1 MNRKDVREF
10 LKKRST
16 IWTLSLCMTG
26 ALVLGGIASMDQ
38 ARRKAERTETESE
51 LGAQAQ
57 LDVNDTLGS
66 SLDEEEAESN
76 PVAAVAGN
84 EVTEEKVTEAELE
97 TEKAEAANATVPS
110 EAGDGAGQSDDIAQ
124 ADGTGDAEADAQQV
138 SASVISNEA
147 LVQNGIAFAADEEQL
162 LWPAAGTLLMDY
174 SMDGSVYF
182 ATLNQ
187 YKYNPAL
194 VLGSE
199 VGNQVL
205 AAAKGIVESIYIDE
219 ETGTTLVLNIG
230 NGYRLTYGQLKELAV
245 SQGDIVESG
254 AVLGYVS
261 EPTKYYTKEGSNLYF
276 EMTKDETPVDP
287 ILYLE

>member
-10 LKKRST
+10 LKKQTSVKKV
-16 IWTLSLCMTG
+16 IFNV
-26 ALVLGGIASMDQ
+26 VLGGITSMDQ
-38 ARRKAERTETESE
+38 ARRKAELTETESE
-51 LGAQAQ
+51 PGAQAQ

-66 SLDEEEAESN
+66 SLDEEEAESD

-84 EVTEEKVTEAELE
+84 EVTEEKMTEAES
-97 TEKAEAANATVPS
+97 EKAEEASAEVQPETVN
-110 EAGDGAGQSDDIAQ
+110 DAGQSGDIAQ
-124 ADGTGDAEADAQQV
+124 PDGTGEEEADVQEV
-138 SASVISNEA
+138 SASVISNEV

>member
-16 IWTLSLCMTG
+16 IWTLGLCMTG
-26 ALVLGGIASMDQ
+26 AIVLGGITSMDQ
-38 ARRKAERTETESE
+38 ARRKAELTETESE
-51 LGAQAQ
+51 PGAQAQ

-66 SLDEEEAESN
+66 ALDEEEAESD

-84 EVTEEKVTEAELE
+84 EVTEEKITEAESE
-97 TEKAEAANATVPS
+97 KTEEASAAVQP
-110 EAGDGAGQSDDIAQ
+110 EAVNDAGQSGDIAQ
-124 ADGTGDAEADAQQV
+124 SDGSGEEEADVQDV
-138 SASVISNEA
+138 SASVISNEV

-245 SQGDIVESG
+245 SQGDIV
-254 AVLGYVS
+254 
-261 EPTKYYTKEGSNLYF
+261 
-276 EMTKDETPVDP
+276 
-287 ILYLE
+287 

>member
-26 ALVLGGIASMDQ
+26 AIVLGGIASMDQ
-38 ARRKAERTETESE
+38 ARRKAELTETESE
-51 LGAQAQ
+51 PGAQAQ

-66 SLDEEEAESN
+66 SLDEEEAESD

-84 EVTEEKVTEAELE
+84 EVTEEKMTEAESE
-97 TEKAEAANATVPS
+97 KTEEANAAVQS
-110 EAGDGAGQSDDIAQ
+110 EAVNDAGQSGDIAQ
-124 ADGTGDAEADAQQV
+124 PDGTGEEEADVQEV
-138 SASVISNEA
+138 SASVISNEV

>member
-1 MNRKDVREF
+1 MNRKDVRAF

-26 ALVLGGIASMDQ
+26 ALVLGGITSMNQ
-38 ARRKAERTETESE
+38 ARRKAEMTQTESE
-51 LGAQAQ
+51 PRDLAQ
-57 LDVNDTLGS
+57 LGVNDTLGS
-66 SLDEEEAESN
+66 RLTEEEAESD
-76 PVAAVAGN
+76 PVTAVAGN
-84 EVTEEKVTEAELE
+84 EVADEKETETQAVTEDTGDTKE
-97 TEKAEAANATVPS
+97 TSGDGAEAAHSQTA
-110 EAGDGAGQSDDIAQ
+110 A
-124 ADGTGDAEADAQQV
+124 ADGKAADAAAQEA
-138 SASVISNEA
+138 SAAVLSNEA
-147 LVQNGIAFAADEEQL
+147 LLQNGIAFAAEEEQL
-162 LWPAAGTLLMDY
+162 LWPAAGTLLIDY

-182 ATLNQ
+182 ETLNQ

-194 VLGSE
+194 ILGSA

-205 AAAKGIVESIYIDE
+205 AAAKGIVESVYIDE

-245 SQGDIVESG
+245 LQGDVVEAG
-254 AVLGYVS
+254 TVLGYVS

>member
-1 MNRKDVREF
+1 MCIRD
-10 LKKRST
+10 
-16 IWTLSLCMTG
+16 
-26 ALVLGGIASMDQ
+26 
-38 ARRKAERTETESE
+38 RRKAELTETESE
-51 LGAQAQ
+51 PGAQAQ

-66 SLDEEEAESN
+66 SLDEEEAESD

-84 EVTEEKVTEAELE
+84 EVTEEKLTEAESE
-97 TEKAEAANATVPS
+97 KTEEASAEVQP
-110 EAGDGAGQSDDIAQ
+110 EAVNDAGQSGDIAQ
-124 ADGTGDAEADAQQV
+124 PDGTGEEADVQEV
-138 SASVISNEA
+138 SASVISNEV

-230 NGYRLTYGQLKELAV
+230 NGYRLTYGQLKELTV